1 LSEKMERRPKR
12 AVFAVRNID
21 CTACAIAIEKRLK
34 KIDGIEAVG
43 TAVMLNRVFVDY
55 DESKLDLPEIMMA
68 IKEAGYSN
76 YLTRR
81 MDDSR

>member
-1 LSEKMERRPKR
+1 MTEKTKR
-12 AVFAVRNID
+12 AVFSVRNID
-21 CTACAIAIEKRLK
+21 CTTCAIAIEKRLK
-34 KIDGIEAVG
+34 KIDGIATVG

-55 DESKLDLPEIMMA
+55 DESKLGVPEIMKA

-81 MDDSR
+81 MGDSR